1 MPLSTMLFSF
11 TGRLNRA
18 RFWLASTGLIVVS
31 LVLSPIA
38 ILSWVLIATSPLSLG
53 ALIAVEG
60 LSVMPIASAG
70 LLFVS
75 FVYLLVSFAAL
86 LVLFAGLAVAIK
98 RLHDRDK
105 SAWWLLLF
113 ALVPLILQTI
123 AYYTDRT
130 GTGAVEVRLILGLA
144 CLSIGIWFL
153 AELGFLRGTVEPLRP
168 RPAADW
174 PDRKRRRGPRREIC
188 DDRAADLVG
197 RGVGRRIGASHRA
210 RATWPMVRG
219 PFGRISPDAG
229 RTE

>member
-18 RFWLASTGLIVVS
+18 RFWLASIGLIVVS

-75 FVYLLVSFAAL
+75 FVYLLVFLTDLLMSFAS
-86 LVLFAGLAVAIK
+86 LAVAIK

-113 ALVPLILQTI
+113 FLVPSILYTI
-123 AYYTDRT
+123 AYYTDPP
-130 GTGAVEVRLILGLA
+130 VLVRSKSDLFSASHVSPSSSGSSSNSA
-144 CLSIGIWFL
+144 SCAG
-153 AELGFLRGTVEPLRP
+153 
-168 RPAADW
+168 
-174 PDRKRRRGPRREIC
+174 RRGRT
-188 DDRAADLVG
+188 
-197 RGVGRRIGASHRA
+197 
-210 RATWPMVRG
+210 ATAPTRC
-219 PFGRISPDAG
+219 RLA
-229 RTE
+229 

>member
-1 MPLSTMLFSF
+1 MPLSAMLFSF

-18 RFWLASTGLIVVS
+18 RFWLASIVLIVVS

-38 ILSWVLIATSPLSLG
+38 ILSWVLLATSPLSFA

-60 LSVMPIASAG
+60 RSVMPMAFAG
-70 LLFVS
+70 LLFVL
-75 FVYLLVSFAAL
+75 FVYLLVSFADL

-123 AYYTDRT
+123 AYYTDRA
-130 GTGAVEVRLILGLA
+130 GAVEVRLILGLA

-153 AELGFLRGTVEPLRP
+153 VELGFLRGTVEPLRP
-168 RPAADW
+168 RPAAD
-174 PDRKRRRGPRREIC
+174 
-188 DDRAADLVG
+188 
-197 RGVGRRIGASHRA
+197 
-210 RATWPMVRG
+210 
-219 PFGRISPDAG
+219 
-229 RTE
+229 